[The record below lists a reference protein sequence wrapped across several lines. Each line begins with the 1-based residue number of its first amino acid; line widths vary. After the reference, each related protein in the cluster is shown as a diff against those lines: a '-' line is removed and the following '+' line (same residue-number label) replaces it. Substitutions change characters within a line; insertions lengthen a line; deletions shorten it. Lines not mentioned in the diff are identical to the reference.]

1 MESLQLK
8 GSEWT
13 VLSDENK
20 EYFKTLLTQLLH
32 EFFHGDKPVTDTD
45 SALERLPDPSD
56 RATMELVSGYNHHLK
71 ERKKGYIRKIDQALA
86 RLENGTYGICEACEE
101 EISLERLKARPVT
114 TLCIE
119 CKRKE
124 EKLENI

>member
-8 GSEWT
+8 DSEWT
-13 VLSDENK
+13 VLSEENK
-20 EYFKTLLTQLLH
+20 EYFKKLLTQLLH
-32 EFFHGDKPVTDTD
+32 ESVQDDKSVNDMD
-45 SALERLPDPSD
+45 SALERFPDPSD

-71 ERKKGYIRKIDQALA
+71 QRKKGFIRKIDQALA
-86 RLENGTYGICEACEE
+86 RLENGTYGICEVCEE
-101 EISLERLKARPVT
+101 EISIERLKARPVT

-124 EKLENI
+124 EKRENI

>member
-1 MESLQLK
+1 MESLPLK
-8 GSEWT
+8 DSEWD
-13 VLSDENK
+13 VLSEEKK
-20 EYFKTLLTQLLH
+20 EYFKNILNQLLD
-32 EFFHGDKPVTDTD
+32 ECKADIPVNDAD
-45 SALERLPDPSD
+45 NPLERLPDPSD
-56 RATMELVSGYNHHLK
+56 RATLELVSGYNHTLN
-71 ERKKGYIRKIDQALA
+71 ERKKGLIRKIDQAFA

-101 EISLERLKARPVT
+101 EISIKRLEARPVT

>member
-8 GSEWT
+8 DSEWT
-13 VLSDENK
+13 VLSEENK
-20 EYFKTLLTQLLH
+20 EYFKKLLTQLLH
-32 EFFHGDKPVTDTD
+32 ESVQDDKSVNDMD
-45 SALERLPDPSD
+45 SALERFPDPSD

-71 ERKKGYIRKIDQALA
+71 QRKKGFIRKIDQALA
-86 RLENGTYGICEACEE
+86 RLENGTYGICEVCEE
-101 EISLERLKARPVT
+101 AISIERLKARPVT